1 MRQVL
6 LKDFLLLGQTF
17 PGLLARKELA
27 FSLLNGKGKWKVNIY
42 IITKYV
48 KRKTIY
54 ILIHVFMEKPRI
66 IFKIIHS
73 RFLIVVTSED
83 DAVIVLHSIG
93 QQI

>member
-48 KRKTIY
+48 KRKY
-54 ILIHVFMEKPRI
+54 IF
-66 IFKIIHS
+66 
-73 RFLIVVTSED
+73 
-83 DAVIVLHSIG
+83 
-93 QQI
+93 